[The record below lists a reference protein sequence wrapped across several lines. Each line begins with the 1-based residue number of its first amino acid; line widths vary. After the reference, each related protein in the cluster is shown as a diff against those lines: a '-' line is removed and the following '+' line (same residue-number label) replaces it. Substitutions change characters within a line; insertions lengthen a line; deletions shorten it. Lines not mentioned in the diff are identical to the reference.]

1 MKSLETLEKVIND
14 AFKDDTDPKRVEALG
29 TIKAEL
35 EHVKK
40 EADEQDKV
48 VSESV
53 SKVRDLL
60 LNGGS
65 FDGKKTEEIKPL
77 SLDECFEEVTKGDK
91 NE

>member
-40 EADEQDKV
+40 V
-48 VSESV
+48 ESV
-53 SKVRDLL
+53 ANPSAKVAM
-60 LNGGS
+60 
-65 FDGKKTEEIKPL
+65 
-77 SLDECFEEVTKGDK
+77 CY
-91 NE
+91 